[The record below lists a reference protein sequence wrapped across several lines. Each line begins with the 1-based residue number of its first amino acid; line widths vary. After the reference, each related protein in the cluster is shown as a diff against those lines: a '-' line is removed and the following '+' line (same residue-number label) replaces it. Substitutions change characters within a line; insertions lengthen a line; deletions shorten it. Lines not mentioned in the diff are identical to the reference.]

1 MDQIKVELL
10 DYMGDDLAVV
20 DAARVS
26 FNKTS
31 EWEYLEPVAGWK
43 DSDELFEKAKVLCQ
57 SKGRKFQRSIN
68 GNDQPKVL
76 GVSDEKL
83 INFLATHDHWTPFA
97 HTALKFRVA
106 APVPIRTQCF
116 KHKIGM
122 VENEESRRYI
132 STTPEIFVPEF
143 FRAKPDG
150 SIKQGS
156 AGVHEHSPYWK
167 SAYES
172 SVSVAIATYEGMI
185 QDGICPEQARF
196 ILPQGAI
203 VNWIWTGNLVSFA
216 NFYLKRTDSHAQVE
230 VQEVAKKVG
239 ALIEDIFP
247 VSWAAL
253 TKE

>member
-1 MDQIKVELL
+1 
-10 DYMGDDLAVV
+10 
-20 DAARVS
+20 
-26 FNKTS
+26 
-31 EWEYLEPVAGWK
+31 
-43 DSDELFEKAKVLCQ
+43 
-57 SKGRKFQRSIN
+57 
-68 GNDQPKVL
+68 
-76 GVSDEKL
+76 
-83 INFLATHDHWTPFA
+83 
-97 HTALKFRVA
+97 
-106 APVPIRTQCF
+106 
-116 KHKIGM
+116 M

-143 FRAKPDG
+143 FRTKPEG

-156 AGVHEHSPYWK
+156 GKEHPFSEMWK
-167 SAYES
+167 HRYKAHVSTAIQMYEEML
-172 SVSVAIATYEGMI
+172 EG
-185 QDGICPEQARF
+185 GICPEQARF

>member
-1 MDQIKVELL
+1 LEQIKVELL

-31 EWEYLEPVAGWK
+31 AWEYLEPVDGWK

-122 VENEESRRYI
+122 IENEESRRYI
-132 STTPEIFVPEF
+132 STTPEIFVPDF
-143 FRAKPDG
+143 FRAKPEG
-150 SIKQGS
+150 NIKQGS
-156 AGVHEHSPYWK
+156 GEKHRASDAWRSEYDRATRHAVSIYEMMIEDGV
-167 SAYES
+167 
-172 SVSVAIATYEGMI
+172 
-185 QDGICPEQARF
+185 CPEQARF